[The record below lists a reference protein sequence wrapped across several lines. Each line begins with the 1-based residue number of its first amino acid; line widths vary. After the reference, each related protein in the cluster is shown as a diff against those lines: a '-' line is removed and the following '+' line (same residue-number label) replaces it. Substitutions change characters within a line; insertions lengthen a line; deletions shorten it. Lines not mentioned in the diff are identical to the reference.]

1 MKKILLIC
9 MSIFCAAGVYADG
22 YKTCKVA
29 GTTGTVEVS
38 VDETDLE
45 KGIATV
51 RFSNDTN
58 EPVNVR
64 YTIQFRSSSKGL
76 VATKSGAKRV
86 APQYEETMT
95 INCGK
100 AYQYAEVSSVS
111 GNKCQ

>member
-38 VDETDLE
+38 VEETDLE

-64 YTIQFRSSSKGL
+64 YTIRFNSGGRT
-76 VATKSGAKRV
+76 VATKNGAKRV

-100 AYQYAEVSSVS
+100 AYQSAEVSSVS